1 MSYKYATAH
10 HSIEYTPTE
19 SSVGG
24 SLLQKSLPKNINL
37 PKKFESAFIE
47 VIMPKS
53 SNLTTGC
60 IYKHPL
66 LLWLMSLQM
75 ILFHHYFKNFKKS
88 SQKIFLMGDFNN
100 DSMTYENFEQVNSF
114 VDSLASNFL
123 SCKYFYPHEYKL
135 LLH

>member
-1 MSYKYATAH
+1 MRELDLNFAAVVITKTRIQKIDLSYKYGTAH

-60 IYKHPL
+60 IYKHPTFMINEFTNDIIPPL
-66 LLWLMSLQM
+66 FQKLQKE
-75 ILFHHYFKNFKKS
+75 LSKNIS
-88 SQKIFLMGDFNN
+88 HG
-100 DSMTYENFEQVNSF
+100 
-114 VDSLASNFL
+114 
-123 SCKYFYPHEYKL
+123 
-135 LLH
+135 